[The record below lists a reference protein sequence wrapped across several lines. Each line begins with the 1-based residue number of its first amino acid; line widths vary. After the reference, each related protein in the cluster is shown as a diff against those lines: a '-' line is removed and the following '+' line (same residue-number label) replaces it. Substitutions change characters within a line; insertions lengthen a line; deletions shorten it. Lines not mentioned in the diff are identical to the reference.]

1 MKLKTIF
8 ILSILTT
15 FQLNAQDTFSIVAVD
30 PETGEVGSAGASC
43 LDLNQFILPAD
54 FIGELFPGVG
64 AINTQ
69 AFYSITNQRNAA
81 QQMEMGDT
89 PEEIIRWLEANDV
102 DGSAVFRQYGVA
114 KIIDGN
120 PFAAAFTGQR
130 TSEWKGHRVGDNYAI
145 QGNILLGPEILD
157 CMEINFLN
165 TEGSLAEK
173 LMAALQGANVPG
185 ADARCIDNG
194 VSSLFAFLKV
204 AQPDDPKG
212 DPSLRIGVIFGAETE
227 NEPIDSLQR
236 LFDLQ
241 MNPTGVQS
249 EESGTIN
256 IFPNPVNSLLTIKA
270 GNIKEL
276 ILFDVTGRKVLSEQF
291 RNHFGDIELDVSLL
305 SSGVY
310 LLTLKDKGGEYR
322 QKKFIKL

>member
-130 TSEWKGHRVGDNYAI
+130 TSEWK
-145 QGNILLGPEILD
+145 
-157 CMEINFLN
+157 
-165 TEGSLAEK
+165 
-173 LMAALQGANVPG
+173 
-185 ADARCIDNG
+185 
-194 VSSLFAFLKV
+194 
-204 AQPDDPKG
+204 
-212 DPSLRIGVIFGAETE
+212 
-227 NEPIDSLQR
+227 
-236 LFDLQ
+236 
-241 MNPTGVQS
+241 
-249 EESGTIN
+249 
-256 IFPNPVNSLLTIKA
+256 
-270 GNIKEL
+270 
-276 ILFDVTGRKVLSEQF
+276 
-291 RNHFGDIELDVSLL
+291 
-305 SSGVY
+305 
-310 LLTLKDKGGEYR
+310 
-322 QKKFIKL
+322 